1 MILGDLHRQR
11 RLGGAIAIVAM
22 AFYAVLLPWHTV
34 SQATGPP
41 PSLGKAFEP
50 PCHQVSAAGDN
61 DAKTPQPAK
70 PRTHC
75 PICNGFA
82 AFHFAAP
89 TLASILF
96 ERTAV
101 HAAVLHAVEDGLV
114 GVTARAPRSRGPPTS
129 ST

>member
-11 RLGGAIAIVAM
+11 RFAGAIALVAM
-22 AFYAVLLPWHTV
+22 AFYTVLLPWHIV

-41 PSLGKAFEP
+41 LSLGKSFEP
-50 PCHQVSAAGDN
+50 PCHQASAAGDN
-61 DAKTPQPAK
+61 AKTPQPAK

-82 AFHFAAP
+82 AFHYAAP
-89 TLASILF
+89 ASASAAF
-96 ERTAV
+96 VRPAV
-101 HAAVLHAVEDGLV
+101 HAALLHTVEDGLV
-114 GVTARAPRSRGPPTS
+114 GVTAPAPQSRGPPNS

>member
-1 MILGDLHRQR
+1 MGLGWLHRYR
-11 RLGGAIAIVAM
+11 HSTGAVALAGM
-22 AFYAVLLPWHTV
+22 AFYAVLLPWHIV

-41 PSLGKAFEP
+41 LSLGKSFEP
-50 PCHQVSAAGDN
+50 PCHQASAAGDN
-61 DAKTPQPAK
+61 AKTPQPVK

-89 TLASILF
+89 APTSALF
-96 ERTAV
+96 VGPAV
-101 HAAVLHAVEDGLV
+101 HAAIVQTVEDGLV
-114 GVTARAPRSRGPPTS
+114 AVTPRTPQSRGPPSS

>member
-11 RLGGAIAIVAM
+11 RFAGTVALVAM

-34 SQATGPP
+34 SLATGPP
-41 PSLGKAFEP
+41 LSLGKSVES
-50 PCHQVSAAGDN
+50 PCHQASATEDN
-61 DAKTPQPAK
+61 AKTQLPTK

-89 TLASILF
+89 APPIAVLVRPTL
-96 ERTAV
+96 
-101 HAAVLHAVEDGLV
+101 HAAITHIVEDNLV
-114 GVTARAPRSRGPPTS
+114 SVTARPPQNRGPPS
-129 ST
+129 SSI

>member
-1 MILGDLHRQR
+1 MGLGWLHQYR
-11 RLGGAIAIVAM
+11 RSAGAVALAGM
-22 AFYAVLLPWHTV
+22 AVYAVLLPWHTV

-41 PSLGKAFEP
+41 LSLGKSLEP
-50 PCHQVSAAGDN
+50 PCHQASAAGDN
-61 DAKTPQPAK
+61 AKTPQPAK

-89 TLASILF
+89 APARALLVGP
-96 ERTAV
+96 AV
-101 HAAVLHAVEDGLV
+101 HAAIPHTVEDGLV
-114 GVTARAPRSRGPPTS
+114 GVTARTPQSRGPPSS

>member
-11 RLGGAIAIVAM
+11 QLAGAIALVAM

-41 PSLGKAFEP
+41 LSLGKSFGP
-50 PCHQVSAAGDN
+50 PCHQASAAGD
-61 DAKTPQPAK
+61 DANTPQPAK

-82 AFHFAAP
+82 AFHFDSAGELP
-89 TLASILF
+89 VSQTCGTCRYSPY
-96 ERTAV
+96 
-101 HAAVLHAVEDGLV
+101 G
-114 GVTARAPRSRGPPTS
+114 
-129 ST
+129 

>member
-1 MILGDLHRQR
+1 MILGDFHRQR
-11 RLGGAIAIVAM
+11 RFAGAIALVAM

-41 PSLGKAFEP
+41 LSFGKSSEP
-50 PCHQVSAAGDN
+50 PCHQALAAGDN
-61 DAKTPQPAK
+61 AKTPQLAK

-89 TLASILF
+89 APVSALLVGPV
-96 ERTAV
+96 V
-101 HAAVLHAVEDGLV
+101 HAAIPHTVEDGLV
-114 GVTARAPRSRGPPTS
+114 GVTARTPQSRGPPSS

>member
-1 MILGDLHRQR
+1 MILGDLYRQR
-11 RLGGAIAIVAM
+11 RFAGVIALVAM
-22 AFYAVLLPWHTV
+22 AFYAVLVPWHTV

-41 PSLGKAFEP
+41 LNLGKSFEP
-50 PCHQVSAAGDN
+50 PCHQALAAGDH
-61 DAKTPQPAK
+61 AKTPQPAK

-89 TLASILF
+89 APVSALL
-96 ERTAV
+96 V
-101 HAAVLHAVEDGLV
+101 GPVVQAATPHAVRG
-114 GVTARAPRSRGPPTS
+114 GVVSVITRAPQSRGPPSS

>member
-1 MILGDLHRQR
+1 MGLGWLHQYR
-11 RLGGAIAIVAM
+11 RSAGAVALAGM

-41 PSLGKAFEP
+41 LSLGKSFEP
-50 PCHQVSAAGDN
+50 PCHQALAAGDN
-61 DAKTPQPAK
+61 AKTPQPAK

-89 TLASILF
+89 APASALLV
-96 ERTAV
+96 RPAV
-101 HAAVLHAVEDGLV
+101 HAAILHTVEDGLV
-114 GVTARAPRSRGPPTS
+114 GVIARAPQSRGPPSS

>member
-11 RLGGAIAIVAM
+11 RFAGAIALVAM

-41 PSLGKAFEP
+41 LSLGKSFEP
-50 PCHQVSAAGDN
+50 PCHQASAAGD

-89 TLASILF
+89 APATFLLASP
-96 ERTAV
+96 AV
-101 HAAVLHAVEDGLV
+101 RAVIPHMVEGSLV
-114 GVTARAPRSRGPPTS
+114 GVTARAPQSRGPPSS